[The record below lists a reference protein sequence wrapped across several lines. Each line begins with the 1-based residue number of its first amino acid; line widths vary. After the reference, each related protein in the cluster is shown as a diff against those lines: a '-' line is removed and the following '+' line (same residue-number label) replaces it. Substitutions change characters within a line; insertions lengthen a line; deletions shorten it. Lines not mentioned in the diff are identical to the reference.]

1 MRRAGVLVIGV
12 GAVLFGLGTPAV
24 AREPSPTPTAPPGE
38 AVCTFSDSRL
48 IELSGILALPDGGY
62 VVHTDSNENQSLIR
76 VFVLDS
82 KCRIVRTIQYPA
94 SNPARDPED
103 IAVDSTGAMWVADI
117 GDNPNAKE
125 RRRTVALWKLP
136 AGANGLPVIHRLAYP
151 DGQHDAEAL
160 LFGPNDLPIIVT
172 KEGSGTAR
180 LYQATGPLEANN
192 TTGVPLKEVG
202 TFKPTRTGTPNLLGG
217 PGNVVVTGAAT
228 SPDRKRVALRTYSDA
243 YEWDVPD
250 GDVVKAI
257 TTKQPRVT
265 PLPRE
270 PLGEGIAYT
279 ADGKSF
285 VTVSDQTAPTQM
297 LKYQP
302 AVGASAAPPV
312 KKKAPAPPA
321 RPWYKKL
328 TLPEIINIVAGFG
341 LLGLILVVVGVVG
354 IQMSRKR
361 RRSGS
366 TGDAAPAT
374 GKATAA
380 MAAGK
385 AAPPSPDTP
394 ESERPTAVMSTVS
407 AEPPPPPVPVIPPSP
422 PPPSAPPPSA
432 APAGGRVY
440 GSGGGQPPPP
450 GPAKPT
456 HGGGVYG
463 SGYSQ
468 PPFEQGGYDQ
478 GDYRPGGQDPRG
490 QGGQGQ
496 GGYGPGGGR
505 DPRGQRGRQE
515 YSQHSQYGDRPRY
528 R

>member
-1 MRRAGVLVIGV
+1 
-12 GAVLFGLGTPAV
+12 
-24 AREPSPTPTAPPGE
+24 
-38 AVCTFSDSRL
+38 VCTFSDPRL

-62 VVHTDSNENQSLIR
+62 VVHNDSNDNQSLIK

-82 KCRIVRTIQYPA
+82 KCKVVRQISYPA

-103 IAVDSTGAMWVADI
+103 IAIDSTGAMWVADI

-136 AGANGLPVIHRLAYP
+136 TGANGLPVIHRLAYP

-180 LYQATGPLEANN
+180 LYQATAPPEANN
-192 TTGVPLKEVG
+192 TAGVPLKEVG

-228 SPDRKRVALRTYSDA
+228 SPDRRRVALRTYSDA

-270 PLGEGIAYT
+270 PLGEGIAY
-279 ADGKSF
+279 APDGKSF
-285 VTVSDQTAPTQM
+285 VTVSDQTGPTQM

-302 AVGASAAPPV
+302 AVGAPAAAPV
-312 KKKAPAPPA
+312 KKKAPAPPS

-328 TLPEIINIVAGFG
+328 TLPEIINIVAAFG
-341 LLGLILVVVGVVG
+341 LLGLALVVVGVVG

-361 RRSGS
+361 RRSGA
-366 TGDAAPAT
+366 TGDAASAT

-385 AAPPSPDTP
+385 AVPSPPPAPDVP

-407 AEPPPPPVPVIPPSP
+407 AEPPQPAPPVVPVIPPSSP
-422 PPPSAPPPSA
+422 PPPGPPSGPPYGPPSGPPPSA

-440 GSGGGQPPPP
+440 GSGGPPPPPPPPPPP
-450 GPAKPT
+450 GPVKPT
-456 HGGGVYG
+456 YGGGVYG

-478 GDYRPGGQDPRG
+478 GDPGDG
-490 QGGQGQ
+490 
-496 GGYGPGGGR
+496 GGYGPAGQ

-515 YSQHSQYGDRPRY
+515 YSQHGPYDDRPRY